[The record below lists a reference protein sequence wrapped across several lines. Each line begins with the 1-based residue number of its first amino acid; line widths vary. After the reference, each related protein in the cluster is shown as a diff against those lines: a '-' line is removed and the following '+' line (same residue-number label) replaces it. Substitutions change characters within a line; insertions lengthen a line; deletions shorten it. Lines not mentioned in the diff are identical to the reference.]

1 MLASLAHQ
9 SRSRQLLL
17 PCFFAKQ
24 IPTMLHEHF
33 DDTLLFSRVEIF
45 CSSTKRGQNLD
56 CRLKIWSAKSGGGK
70 RCDVTCVHRP
80 GLWRPSIFCTQ
91 LNSRWLW
98 HILRNK
104 ASAKSILTRLLR
116 GRLRLFDLGIDLYYT
131 QERLNYS
138 SFHAPFFGDWIS
150 SKRTKEEAFGLRGR
164 RGRLPFPAVNLL
176 PIHQSQRD
184 MSMSD

>member
-9 SRSRQLLL
+9 SWSRQLLL

-104 ASAKSILTRLLR
+104 ASAKSILTRLLEAGWGCLISALTSTILKR
-116 GRLRLFDLGIDLYYT
+116 GSTTLRSML
-131 QERLNYS
+131 
-138 SFHAPFFGDWIS
+138 PFSEIEYRQS
-150 SKRTKEEAFGLRGR
+150 GR
-164 RGRLPFPAVNLL
+164 RRRPLASEAAEADCHFRL
-176 PIHQSQRD
+176 
-184 MSMSD
+184 